1 MSELRVHGPR
11 ATHALAPPAEWP
23 GLRLINTL
31 ARLDGQ
37 VHALAETLSRRRTA
51 FREALSEV
59 AALNEAQLEV
69 YRLDVGGRAFHTR
82 VEVLQRKEGPLSMM
96 ASEVFATDVDED
108 GYAFLDRDPAWFPL
122 VLHSLRAGVAL
133 LPEDAEGRQAVFREA
148 RYYNLDLD
156 VISLVV
162 ISPEGDELRCG
173 FKVSIPLSKLMD
185 EYCSQKGLKRTR
197 VRFRFDGRL
206 LRYDNTLTAA
216 DYGMEDDDRIHA
228 FCACPNEVISLV
240 VISPGGDELW
250 FKIKLKTPLRKLMR
264 AFCNKKGLEST
275 AVQFYFNGRFLH
287 YDQNLTA
294 EDYEMGYDDVIR
306 AIHV

>member
-1 MSELRVHGPR
+1 MSELQVHGPR
-11 ATHALAPPAEWP
+11 ATHALA
-23 GLRLINTL
+23 LTRLH
-31 ARLDGQ
+31 GQ
-37 VHALAETLSRRRTA
+37 VRTLAETLSRRRTA

-82 VEVLQRKEGPLSMM
+82 VEVLHRKEGPLSMM

-108 GYAFLDRDPAWFPL
+108 GYAFLDRDPTWFPL

-148 RYYNLDLD
+148 RYYNLDG
-156 VISLVV
+156 ISLVL
-162 ISPEGDELRCG
+162 ISPEGDELRCS

-197 VRFRFDGRL
+197 VRFRLGATWAEPLGRL

-216 DYGMEDDDRIHA
+216 DYEMEDDDRIHA
-228 FCACPNEVISLV
+228 FYVDPNEVISLV
-240 VISPGGDELW
+240 VISPGGDESCY
-250 FKIKLKTPLRKLMR
+250 KIKLTTPIRKLMQ

-287 YDQNLTA
+287 YDQNLGA
-294 EDYEMGYDDVIR
+294 EDYEMVDDNVIR